1 MVGRGAL
8 FDEVAGESDVDPGE
22 AHLGSAK
29 ALWQARGR
37 LASMFGSMAG
47 ARGWRRDGT
56 RAGWE
61 AGHTGIGFY
70 SVLMGHQVEGQGW
83 SREASR
89 KRF

>member
-8 FDEVAGESDVDPGE
+8 FDEVAGESHVDPGE

-61 AGHTGIGFY
+61 ARPHEHWLLLSSDGPPG
-70 SVLMGHQVEGQGW
+70 
-83 SREASR
+83 
-89 KRF
+89 